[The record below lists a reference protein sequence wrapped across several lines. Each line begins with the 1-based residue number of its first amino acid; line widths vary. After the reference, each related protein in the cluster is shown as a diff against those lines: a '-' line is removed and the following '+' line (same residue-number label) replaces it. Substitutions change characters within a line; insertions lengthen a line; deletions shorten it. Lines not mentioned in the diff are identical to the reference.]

1 MKVINKIWFF
11 LFEFISKFVSGQ
23 NGLRGYVDRIVQ
35 SVEEQ
40 SLSRSN
46 AHASGGSSTTISR
59 TIVNSSGT
67 GLSGSYGSGGG
78 GGISAFISQSTRPT
92 SGYQTASSVKTSSS
106 YRESS
111 SSGSPTR
118 RN

>member
-1 MKVINKIWFF
+1 LVLF
-11 LFEFISKFVSGQ
+11 LFDFTYHFVSGQ

-40 SLSRSN
+40 SLNRAN
-46 AHASGGSSTTISR
+46 AHAIGGSSTTISR
-59 TIVNSSGT
+59 TVVSSTGT
-67 GLSGSYGSGGG
+67 GLSGSYGSGG

-92 SGYQTASSVKTSSS
+92 SGYQTASSAKTSSS

-111 SSGSPTR
+111 SSASPTR